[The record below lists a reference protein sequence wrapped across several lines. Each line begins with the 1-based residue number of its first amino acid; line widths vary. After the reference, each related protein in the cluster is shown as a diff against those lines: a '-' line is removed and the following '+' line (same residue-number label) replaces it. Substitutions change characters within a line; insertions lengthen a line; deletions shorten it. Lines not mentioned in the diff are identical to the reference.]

1 MSNIAKLT
9 EQFILTH
16 SYFSGVWEE
25 LHFSEK
31 KKVIDIIV
39 SGKGIIPSVV
49 VMSTKYIYDGR
60 FKGNILVVG
69 RTECGETPFVQKLAL
84 YDFFGKL
91 KTAKWISGIR
101 LNSSREAEIES
112 NFSCEVSFFYPNE
125 INELGDL
132 LEEFKLEVETEE
144 TTNDDSVNI
153 FGEVIDR
160 DRLIFFDDVSG
171 LADNSNKFAS
181 FLTVARK
188 YKYNC
193 VYIFHT
199 IYPEKAIWRTILSQ
213 TNIFNIFPDSVPL
226 SAAKRILDGV
236 CVRKTTKYIPRT
248 SLWINRLFI
257 ELANKNEK
265 VCLTLN
271 CSNTNRD
278 SPSRFRSEADNPDKQ
293 VCYFNTPTDEEIYNE
308 FIARRI
314 KSKEL
319 KEEIQFEITEVKS
332 KTNKSVIFDVTNKI
346 EELVKENDTSR
357 GGLSEAFKF
366 RTGQTF
372 TGGRIGKSNR
382 DSKNYSFSIRED
394 NVRTSERA
402 KPRYLLGR

>member
-1 MSNIAKLT
+1 
-9 EQFILTH
+9 
-16 SYFSGVWEE
+16 
-25 LHFSEK
+25 
-31 KKVIDIIV
+31 
-39 SGKGIIPSVV
+39 
-49 VMSTKYIYDGR
+49 MSTKYIYDGR

-69 RTECGETPFVQKLAL
+69 RTECGKTTFVQKLAL

-101 LNSSREAEIES
+101 LNASREAEIES

-125 INELGDL
+125 TNELGDL
-132 LEEFKLEVETEE
+132 LAEFKLEVETEE
-144 TTNDDSVNI
+144 ATNDDNVNI

-160 DRLIFFDDVSG
+160 DRLIVFDDVSG

-213 TNIFNIFPDSVPL
+213 TNIFNIFSASVPL
-226 SAAKRILDGV
+226 SAVKRILDGV
-236 CVRKTTKYIPRT
+236 CVRKTTKYIPCT

-265 VCLTLN
+265 VCLTLD

-278 SPSRFRSEADNPDKQ
+278 RPSRFRSEADNPDKQ
-293 VCYFNTPTDEEIYNE
+293 VC
-308 FIARRI
+308 
-314 KSKEL
+314 
-319 KEEIQFEITEVKS
+319 
-332 KTNKSVIFDVTNKI
+332 
-346 EELVKENDTSR
+346 
-357 GGLSEAFKF
+357 
-366 RTGQTF
+366 
-372 TGGRIGKSNR
+372 
-382 DSKNYSFSIRED
+382 
-394 NVRTSERA
+394 
-402 KPRYLLGR
+402 

>member
-1 MSNIAKLT
+1 
-9 EQFILTH
+9 
-16 SYFSGVWEE
+16 
-25 LHFSEK
+25 
-31 KKVIDIIV
+31 
-39 SGKGIIPSVV
+39 
-49 VMSTKYIYDGR
+49 MSTKYIYDGR

-69 RTECGETPFVQKLAL
+69 RTECGKTTFVQKLAL

-91 KTAKWISGIR
+91 KTAKLISGIR
-101 LNSSREAEIES
+101 LNASREAEIES

-125 INELGDL
+125 INEVGDL

-144 TTNDDSVNI
+144 TTNDDNVNI

-160 DRLIFFDDVSG
+160 DRLIAFDNVSG

-213 TNIFNIFPDSVPL
+213 TNIFNIFPASVPL
-226 SAAKRILDGV
+226 SAVKRILDGV

-257 ELANKNEK
+257 ELASKNEK
-265 VCLTLN
+265 VCLTLD

-278 SPSRFRSEADNPDKQ
+278 GPSRFRSEADNPDKQ
-293 VCYFNTPTDEEIYNE
+293 VCYFNTPTDEQVYNE
-308 FIARRI
+308 LIARRI

-319 KEEIQFEITEVKS
+319 KEEILFEITEVKS

-366 RTGQTF
+366 RTGETF